1 MPAGVEISASQPQE
15 NPDARKPIGIIGAS
29 SVVAEHLKQVLPV
42 QYQALL
48 FSRSALQGQTT
59 GVAEDTVPLWISVM
73 PIWAVP
79 NYFDLFL
86 ARGARRIV
94 AVSSTGRFTKAESPI
109 ESERLVAAEL
119 AAGEQAFAQWA
130 RACGVEF
137 LILRPTIIYGRGRQL
152 NSLSLIA
159 RFIARFGFFP
169 VAGAAT
175 GQRQPLHAQDL
186 AIACIQALEKTH
198 LTGKTYEVSGGE
210 TLSYYEMVGRIFD
223 ALGKRRL
230 IVRLPMSVFSA
241 AISCAR
247 LLPAFNH
254 LTPAMARRMSEN
266 LVFDHTP
273 AVQDFGFTP
282 RPFRP
287 KIEDLL
293 AQQPRGF
300 QFL

>member
-1 MPAGVEISASQPQE
+1 M
-15 NPDARKPIGIIGAS
+15 RKPIGIIGAS
-29 SVVAEHLKQVLPV
+29 SIVAEYLTQVLPA
-42 QYQALL
+42 QYEPLL
-48 FSRSALQGQTT
+48 FSRSASEGQTT
-59 GVAEDTVPLWISVM
+59 CVAEATVRLWISVM
-73 PIWAVP
+73 PIWATP

-94 AVSSTGRFTKAESPI
+94 AVSSTSRFTKAESPI
-109 ESERLVAAEL
+109 ESERLVAAQL
-119 AAGEQAFAQWA
+119 AEGEQALAQWA
-130 RACGVEF
+130 SACGVEF

-159 RFIARFGFFP
+159 HFIARFGFFP
-169 VAGAAT
+169 VAGAAI

-186 AIACIQALEKTH
+186 AIACIQALGKTH

-223 ALGKRRL
+223 ALRKRRL

-247 LLPAFNH
+247 LLPSFNH
-254 LTPAMARRMSEN
+254 LTPAMVRRMNED

-273 AVQDFGFTP
+273 AVHDLGFAP
-282 RPFRP
+282 RPFTP

-293 AQQPRGF
+293 PQQPRRKD
-300 QFL
+300 

>member
-1 MPAGVEISASQPQE
+1 MTS
-15 NPDARKPIGIIGAS
+15 KPIGIVGAS
-29 SVVAEHLKQVLPV
+29 SAVAEYLTQVLPA
-42 QYQALL
+42 QYQPLL
-48 FSRSALQGQTT
+48 FSRSIRNSKTT
-59 GVAEDTVPLWISVM
+59 VAADATVPLWISVM
-73 PIWAVP
+73 PIWAMP

-94 AVSSTGRFTKAESPI
+94 AVSSTSRFTKAESPI
-109 ESERLVAAEL
+109 ASEKLVAAQL
-119 AAGEQAFAQWA
+119 AEGEQAFARWA
-130 RACGVEF
+130 GACGVEF
-137 LILRPTIIYGRGRQL
+137 LILRPTIIYGRGRDL
-152 NSLSLIA
+152 NPLSLIA

-186 AIACIQALEKTH
+186 AIACIQALETTH

-210 TLSYYEMVGRIFD
+210 TLSYFEMVGRIFD

-230 IVRLPMSVFSA
+230 IVRLPMSIFSA

-254 LTPAMARRMSEN
+254 FTPAVAKRMNED
-266 LVFDHTP
+266 LVFDNST
-273 AVQDFGFTP
+273 AIQDFGFAP

-293 AQQPRGF
+293 PQQPRRKD
-300 QFL
+300 

>member
-1 MPAGVEISASQPQE
+1 MPAGVEISARQPQE
-15 NPDARKPIGIIGAS
+15 NPVARKPIGIIGAG

-42 QYQALL
+42 QYQPLL
-48 FSRSALQGQTT
+48 FSRSAPQGQTP
-59 GVAEDTVPLWISVM
+59 GVAEATVPLWINVM
-73 PIWAVP
+73 PIWATP
-79 NYFDLFL
+79 NYFGLFL

-94 AVSSTGRFTKAESPI
+94 AVSSTSRFTKAESPI
-109 ESERLVAAEL
+109 ESERLMAAQL
-119 AAGEQAFAQWA
+119 AAGEQALAQWA
-130 RACGVEF
+130 RASGVEF
-137 LILRPTIIYGRGRQL
+137 VILRPTIIYGRGRDL
-152 NSLSLIA
+152 NLSLIA
-159 RFIARFGFFP
+159 CFIARFGFFP

-230 IVRLPMSVFSA
+230 IVPLPMSVVGA

-254 LTPAMARRMSEN
+254 LTPAMARRMNED
-266 LVFDHTP
+266 LVFDHTL
-273 AVQDFGFTP
+273 AIQDFGFTP

-293 AQQPRGF
+293 PRQPGRKD
-300 QFL
+300 